1 MDLTL
6 REAATL
12 LGRRPRT
19 VRAQLAR
26 GELKGR
32 KRDGKWLIRRA
43 DLPLTEAQ
51 RRSLT
56 RKIVRL
62 HDAVDAAIPEAVRDR
77 VGAVGLAQLD
87 VFRLGRDVLGEMT
100 ASGGAGSAASDALGA
115 ALIAIGEGRHQF
127 DPVTKRAAFI
137 GARAHL
143 SRAVVALLLG
153 DPPPEAPEARWAAAI
168 EAEVLPRLAGLI
180 RWAEALPAA

>member
-1 MDLTL
+1 MDLSL

-51 RRSLT
+51 RRTLT
-56 RKIVRL
+56 RKIVSL

-87 VFRLGRDVLGEMT
+87 VFRLGRDVRGEMT
-100 ASGGAGSAASDALGA
+100 ASGEGSAASDALGA
-115 ALIAIGEGRHQF
+115 ALIAIGEGHHQF
-127 DPVTKRAAFI
+127 DPATKRAAFI
-137 GARAHL
+137 NARAHL
-143 SRAVVALLLG
+143 SRVVVELLLG

-180 RWAEALPAA
+180 RWAEALPAAR